1 MFDSFCMRPAHPT
14 TEFWVLL
21 MTLNWFLLI
30 HCELPSIDFSRLG
43 GSLILL
49 QPPGILVFSSLT
61 FTQADDCSDACMF
74 FNATRWSMRCLVG

>member
-1 MFDSFCMRPAHPT
+1 M
-14 TEFWVLL
+14 TEFWLLL

-49 QPPGILVFSSLT
+49 QPPGILVSSGLILP
-61 FTQADDCSDACMF
+61 QADNCSYACLFLMPG
-74 FNATRWSMRCLVG
+74 VG